1 MAKSVTYTLKIQ
13 IYKHANAYLYPPL
26 DDQEGEGKKGNAV
39 ERIHAL
45 TLNSFDQK
53 KYLVC

>member
-45 TLNSFDQK
+45 TLNSFDQN
-53 KYLVC
+53 